1 VQVGTVRLILV
12 CGLPGAGKTTLARQL
27 VEDLGAVRFCPDE
40 WMIDLG
46 IDLFDGEA
54 RARIEALQWRLAQEL
69 LVLDQSIIIEW
80 GVWHRSER
88 DMLRERARELSVAV
102 ELRYL
107 DEPVDVLW
115 ERVKTRSWEGRWASR
130 DITYDD
136 LTEWMSVFERPGAAE
151 QALFDPPS

>member
-1 VQVGTVRLILV
+1 
-12 CGLPGAGKTTLARQL
+12 
-27 VEDLGAVRFCPDE
+27 
-40 WMIDLG
+40 MIDLG